1 MKQQANQHHS
11 EWSFAIGDMVFL
23 RLQPYKKTSL
33 KDKTPQKLAPNFYG
47 PYEIPQRIGQTDYKL
62 ALPSHSKI
70 HLVFHVS
77 RLKKVVGLKCKAQ
90 TSLPKLDEEGSIWLH
105 PRTILDTGEC

>member
-1 MKQQANQHHS
+1 
-11 EWSFAIGDMVFL
+11 
-23 RLQPYKKTSL
+23 L

-77 RLKKVVGLKCKAQ
+77 HLKKVVGLKCKAQ
-90 TSLPKLDEEGSIWLH
+90 TILPKLDEEGSIWLH